1 MLHQD
6 FRGDVWA
13 VCGNSSLYVSRQHT
27 PFVPIGIRTA
37 AGENVSTGDIYCLEN
52 DIKNKLWIGTLN
64 GAYQLEERIENPS
77 TLELE
82 KHIFF
87 ESTIFS
93 LFSDRQGLF
102 WVGSYYGDVCYFNP
116 QLADYEFYKA
126 DEQVPFRLHG
136 VVQGSIA
143 EDKNGLIYMA
153 TEGSGINVLRP
164 GQLRIEHLTAEN
176 GQLPHN
182 KIRSLWF
189 DPDYNRLYM
198 GPYMK
203 GLYYMDLFTGQT
215 HQVKNKVMTSSHANI
230 VEKIIPYQNQLILLT
245 QEGLFKMDRKTLE
258 ISYLFEDK
266 ELRELCDGIIRTI
279 YVDNR
284 DVLWVSS
291 YKKGLFTVDLKNQ
304 HPLNF
309 YGDGLS
315 KESIVPSA
323 IIDICGD
330 VRQGLF
336 FATLKSG
343 VLNYQFDTDTFV
355 CFSEKNT
362 HLLSDIC
369 YNITFSRQGK
379 LVVTSN
385 KGVSFLNLSPKKSV
399 VSAQHFQLAASF
411 PLKGLSADCGL
422 YTSARDGRLYVG
434 GLYGLLVLPED
445 IKTRDNTSYPIYF
458 SSLRVN
464 NEEVVAGAPILPRSI
479 PVTKELVLP
488 YYQNTL
494 SLSFAS
500 SDYMNYSPVV
510 YTYKLDGLD
519 RMWMKTEHKTV
530 TYTSLRPGKYK
541 LTVREMQPPFR
552 QTELTC
558 LIQAPFWETLPALL
572 FYLLFG
578 IWAVWKIIRFQKS
591 KAVLQTTLEM
601 ERREVIRI
609 EELNQNKL
617 KFFTNISNEFRTPLT
632 LIINQLDRLYA
643 DLPSQGRN
651 KTEKIRKQAVRLQN
665 LVSELLDF
673 RKMEQKQLRLKVRD
687 YDLTEFLKD
696 YCLLLQIDAIHSR
709 SGADQQLCR
718 GNQED
723 RAGEKGMA
731 GQR

>member
-13 VCGNSSLYVSRQHT
+13 VCGSNSLYVSRQHA
-27 PFVPIGIRTA
+27 PFIRIGIQTDT
-37 AGENVSTGDIYCLEN
+37 GENVAIGDIYCLEH

-64 GAYQLEERIENPS
+64 GAYQLDEKEEKS
-77 TLELE
+77 DASKE
-82 KHIFF
+82 KSPTFVLQEHIFP

-102 WVGSYYGDVCYFNP
+102 WVGPYYGDVCYFNP
-116 QLADYEFYKA
+116 QLDDYEFYKA

-136 VVQGSIA
+136 AVQGSIA
-143 EDKNGLIYMA
+143 EDKDGLIYVA

-164 GQLRIEHLTAEN
+164 GHAPIEHLTAEN
-176 GQLPHN
+176 GKIPHN

-189 DPDYNRLYM
+189 DSDYNRLYM

-203 GLYYMDLFTGQT
+203 GLYYKDLSTGQT
-215 HQVKNKVMTSSHANI
+215 HPVKNKVMTSSHANI
-230 VEKIIPYQNQLILLT
+230 VEKMIPYQNQLILLT
-245 QEGLFKMDRKTLE
+245 QEGLFKMDRKTLQ
-258 ISYLFEDK
+258 ISYLFADK
-266 ELRELCDGIIRTI
+266 ELRKLCDGIIRTI

-284 DVLWVSS
+284 DILWVSS

-304 HPLNF
+304 RPLNF

-355 CFSEKNT
+355 CFSERNT

-369 YNITFSRQGK
+369 YNMTFSPEGK

-385 KGVSFLNLSPKKSV
+385 KGISFLNLSPKKTV
-399 VSAQHFQLAASF
+399 VSAYHFQIVGSF

-422 YTSARDGRLYVG
+422 YTSGDGRLYVG
-434 GLYGLLVLPED
+434 GLYGLLVLPEE
-445 IKTRDNTSYPIYF
+445 IKSRNNVSYPIYF

-464 NEEVVAGAPILPRSI
+464 NEEVVAGASILPRSV

-500 SDYMNYSPVV
+500 SDYVNYSPVV
-510 YTYKLDGLD
+510 YTYKLHGLD

-541 LTVREMQPPFR
+541 LTVREMQSPFR
-552 QTELTC
+552 QAELTC
-558 LIQAPFWETLPALL
+558 LIRPPFWKTLPALL
-572 FYLLFG
+572 FYLFFG

-591 KAVLQTTLEM
+591 KAVLRTTLEM
-601 ERREVIRI
+601 ERREVARI

-643 DLPSQGRN
+643 DLPPLGRN
-651 KTEKIRKQAVRLQN
+651 KAEKIRKQAVRLQN

-673 RKMEQKQLRLKVRD
+673 RKMEQKQLRLKVSD
-687 YDLTEFLKD
+687 YDLTEFLKN
-696 YCLLLQIDAIHSR
+696 YLFLPQIEGIHAGSGAYQKPRRRNGKNR
-709 SGADQQLCR
+709 SG
-718 GNQED
+718 G
-723 RAGEKGMA
+723 
-731 GQR
+731 